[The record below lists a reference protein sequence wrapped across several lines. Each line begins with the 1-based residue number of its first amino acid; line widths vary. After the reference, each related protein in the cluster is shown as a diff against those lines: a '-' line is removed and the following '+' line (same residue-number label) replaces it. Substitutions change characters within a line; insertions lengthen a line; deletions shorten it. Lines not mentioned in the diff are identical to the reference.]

1 LQPEILA
8 DENVDFRI
16 IKDLR
21 NKGFNVISI
30 LEDYRS
36 ISDKEVLQLARD
48 KEALLLTEDKDFGE
62 WVFAH
67 KEKNI
72 GVIFLR
78 YKSDEIREISK
89 SLLSMLFKYGDSL
102 YKKFAVVRV
111 NKVRIRDLP

>member
-21 NKGFNVISI
+21 NKGFNVVSV

-36 ISDKEVLQLARD
+36 ISDKDILQLARD
-48 KEALLLTEDKDFGE
+48 KKALLLTEDKDFGE
-62 WVFAH
+62 WIFAH
-67 KEKNI
+67 KEKSV

-78 YKSDEIREISK
+78 YKADEYKEISK
-89 SLLSMLFKYGDSL
+89 SLLGLLLKYGDFL

-111 NKVRIRDLP
+111 NKIRIRELP

>member
-21 NKGFNVISI
+21 NKGVNVISI

-48 KEALLLTEDKDFGE
+48 K
-62 WVFAH
+62 
-67 KEKNI
+67 
-72 GVIFLR
+72 
-78 YKSDEIREISK
+78 
-89 SLLSMLFKYGDSL
+89 
-102 YKKFAVVRV
+102 
-111 NKVRIRDLP
+111 